1 MAFMLD
7 RAMPG
12 MNRKRWAQVG
22 IVVQFLAL
30 IRALGEFFRLQ
41 HVRGAALQIADVRPY
56 VVGATISAAFSLVA
70 VLLYFTRR
78 YTGSLAVAVFALLV
92 LLVYRFAFMS

>member
-1 MAFMLD
+1 MA
-7 RAMPG
+7 G
-12 MNRKRWAQVG
+12 MNRTRWAQVG

-56 VVGATISAAFSLVA
+56 VVGAMISAVFSLGA
-70 VLLYFTRR
+70 VVLYFARR
-78 YTGSLAVAVFALLV
+78 YTASLGVAVFALLV
-92 LLVYRFAFMS
+92 LLIYRFAFMS